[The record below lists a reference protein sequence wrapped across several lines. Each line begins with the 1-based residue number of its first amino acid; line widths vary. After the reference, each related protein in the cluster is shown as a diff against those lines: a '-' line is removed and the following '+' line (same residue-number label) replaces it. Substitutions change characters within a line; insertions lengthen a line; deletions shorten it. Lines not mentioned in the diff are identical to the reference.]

1 MTYTKRIY
9 RPKDNRMIAGVCSGV
24 ARYFNIDPT
33 VVRILWA
40 LLVLLGGTGLLA
52 YLICWILIPEA

>member
-1 MTYTKRIY
+1 MTQNKKLY
-9 RPKDNRMIAGVCSGV
+9 RPKNDRIIAGVCAGV
-24 ARYFNIDPT
+24 AKYFNIDPT
-33 VVRILWA
+33 IARVLWA